1 MTRRPGAVVEP
12 RGRDLGIGILMP
24 PTLRLRLPATAA
36 LLAALA
42 GCSPVA
48 GSDADGVAVTLKL
61 RLAGGRDVG
70 ATPGKVYVYAGET
83 SVPRHQAFPPGTGAC
98 ALDATPSRDCTV
110 TVQRGQVVTL
120 VAAES
125 DPAVFVRLAQASPQ
139 DTVRDGSRVEFTGW
153 GGCPDAA
160 DRGLCV
166 LRAAGPVT
174 VEANFQLMTQ
184 VTVYQTGAAR
194 LDWITQAPAPMLKVP
209 AESFNILDSA
219 GCRRVLSPPA
229 APCDSVR
236 VIGGEPWHRFT
247 AYVPRQTVVGM
258 FPVAGFETAFVRW
271 DGSCIPSSLYGL
283 GVCSLITPSE
293 SGDPIILTLR
303 FQWWSCPGGPSDRAI
318 PGQECV
324 LMGGDAAE
332 GRVRGDGGGLVPV
345 GGR

>member
-1 MTRRPGAVVEP
+1 MVMPSRP
-12 RGRDLGIGILMP
+12 RSS
-24 PTLRLRLPATAA
+24 LPAAAA
-36 LLAALA
+36 LLALLA

-48 GSDADGVAVTLKL
+48 GSDAGDVAVTVQL

-70 ATPGKVYVYAGET
+70 STPGKVWVYAGEEA
-83 SVPRHQAFPPGTGAC
+83 VPRHMAFPQGARSC
-98 ALDATPSRDCTV
+98 ALDATPARDCTV

-125 DPAVFVRLAQASPQ
+125 DPAVFVRLAPASPQ

-166 LRAAGPVT
+166 LRASGPVT
-174 VEANFQLMTQ
+174 VEARFQLMTQ
-184 VTVYQTGAAR
+184 VTVYQAGAAR

-219 GCRRVLSPPA
+219 GCRRVLTPPA

-303 FQWWSCPGGPSDRAI
+303 FQWWSCPGGPSDRVI
-318 PGQECV
+318 PGQGCV

-332 GRVRGDGGGLVPV
+332 GTVQRDGGGRVPD